1 MFISPRAA
9 SGRLERLGAAT
20 EVPETKMDLE
30 ALENTTFTAIVEKIQ
45 KVRKRSELLEGIH
58 GILQKNFESVEHLH
72 QEECQKIRNIIEG
85 IPGELIGNTSEMR
98 EVSKLVRQ
106 IASSN
111 ATVLIRGKAGTGK
124 EYVARSIHELSERK
138 DSPFISLNCDALS
151 EGINSFESELFGFE
165 RGAFT
170 GASNRH
176 IGKAE
181 QANGGT
187 LFLDEIADLSQT
199 SQVKLLQFIQDQ
211 SFKRLGSN
219 IVQRSNVRLIA
230 STGKNLEAMMQQGSF
245 REDLYYRLNIFQISL
260 PELTQRKTDIL
271 LLADHF
277 IEKMNLK
284 YGKKILRLS
293 SPAIDMLMSYHWPGN
308 VRELENCIEHAC
320 LATTDVCINAY
331 DLPPTLQTDV
341 TSGTSVLPEGNSPLS
356 TLMDSY
362 EREIL
367 SEALRRHD
375 GNMSAAGRDLS
386 VSPRMMLYKIR
397 RLGIAASN

>member
-1 MFISPRAA
+1 
-9 SGRLERLGAAT
+9 
-20 EVPETKMDLE
+20 MDIE
-30 ALENTTFTAIVEKIQ
+30 SLENTTFAAIVEKIQ
-45 KVRKRSELLEGIH
+45 KVRKRGELLESIQ
-58 GILQKNFESVEHLH
+58 GILKQNFESIEAEH
-72 QEECQKIRNIIEG
+72 QIECQKIRNIIEG
-85 IPGELIGNTSEMR
+85 TPGELIGNTREMR

-106 IASSN
+106 IAPTS

-124 EYVARSIHELSERK
+124 EYVARSIHELSDRK
-138 DSPFISLNCDALS
+138 QSPFIALNCDALS
-151 EGINSFESELFGFE
+151 EGANSFESELFGFE

-170 GASNRH
+170 GATNRH

-187 LFLDEIADLSQT
+187 LFLDEVADLPLTAQI
-199 SQVKLLQFIQDQ
+199 KLLQFIQDQ
-211 SFKRLGSN
+211 TFNRLGSN
-219 IVQRSNVRLIA
+219 IVQRANVRLIA
-230 STGKNLEAMMQQGSF
+230 STGKNLEAMMQRGTF

-260 PELTQRKTDIL
+260 PELIQRKTDIL

-293 SPAIDMLMSYHWPGN
+293 TPAIDMLMSYHWPGN

-341 TSGTSVLPEGNSPLS
+341 TSGTSVLPEGNSPLT